1 MNLLQ
6 EYTKEFSYN
15 LKLAYPVIIGMIGH
29 TLVGFVDNAMVGQLG
44 TSELAAISLGNSFVF
59 LAMAFGIGFST
70 AITPLIAESDAK
82 KNKSNTKSILSN
94 GILVCIFL
102 GAVLTI
108 IVLIAKPIIYYM
120 GQSEEVVNLAYP
132 YITLVAISLF
142 PLIIFQ
148 SFKQFSDG
156 LSFTKI
162 AMISTVI
169 ANLINV
175 VINYIL
181 IYGKF
186 GFPKLELVGAGIGT
200 LISRVIMV
208 LIIIYLIK
216 SNPKINQ
223 YLDNLFSLK
232 YSSIITKKIIN
243 LGYPSALQ
251 MMFEVGFFIS
261 GIWVCGI
268 IGINYQ
274 AANQIA
280 LNLSSLTFMVAL
292 GLSVAATI
300 RIGNQKGLN
309 DYKNLKRIAI
319 SIFLITI
326 LIELIFA
333 LIFII
338 LSDLLPWLYLEN
350 NNNFDVLE
358 TVSLASKLLI
368 IVALFQ
374 IFDGIQIVA
383 QGALRGI
390 QDVKIPSMIC
400 FLSYII
406 FGVPIMIY
414 LGLYTDLKATGVWI
428 GFLIGLIIASILLSI
443 RFFNKC
449 NNEIK
454 KKWPRKDSNPQ
465 PPEPKSDVLSSW
477 TTWPLIII
485 LDFSEQFGK

>member
-94 GILVCIFL
+94 GILVCVFL

-208 LIIIYLIK
+208 LIIIYFIK

-292 GLSVAATI
+292 GFSVAATI

-319 SIFLITI
+319 SIFLVTI

-338 LSDLLPWLYLEN
+338 FSDLLPWLYLEN

-383 QGALRGI
+383 QGVLRGI

-414 LGLYTDLKATGVWI
+414 LGLYTDLKAIGVWI
-428 GFLIGLIIASILLSI
+428 GFLIGLMIASILLSI

-454 KKWPRKDSNPQ
+454 KK
-465 PPEPKSDVLSSW
+465 
-477 TTWPLIII
+477 
-485 LDFSEQFGK
+485 

>member
-208 LIIIYLIK
+208 LIIIYFIK

-292 GLSVAATI
+292 GFSVAATI

-319 SIFLITI
+319 SIFLVTI

-338 LSDLLPWLYLEN
+338 FSDLLPWLYLEN

>member
-338 LSDLLPWLYLEN
+338 FSDLLPWLYLEN

-414 LGLYTDLKATGVWI
+414 LGLYTHLKATGVWI

-454 KKWPRKDSNPQ
+454 KK
-465 PPEPKSDVLSSW
+465 
-477 TTWPLIII
+477 
-485 LDFSEQFGK
+485 

>member
-175 VINYIL
+175 LINYIL

-338 LSDLLPWLYLEN
+338 FSDLLPWLYLEN

-454 KKWPRKDSNPQ
+454 KK
-465 PPEPKSDVLSSW
+465 
-477 TTWPLIII
+477 
-485 LDFSEQFGK
+485 

>member
-175 VINYIL
+175 LINYIL

-319 SIFLITI
+319 SIFLVTI

-338 LSDLLPWLYLEN
+338 FSDLLPWLYLEN

-414 LGLYTDLKATGVWI
+414 LGLYTNLKATGVWI

>member
-338 LSDLLPWLYLEN
+338 FSDLLPWLYLEN

-428 GFLIGLIIASILLSI
+428 GFLIGLMIASILLSI

>member
-1 MNLLQ
+1 LNLLQ
-6 EYTKEFSYN
+6 AYTKEFSYN

-326 LIELIFA
+326 LIESIFA

-338 LSDLLPWLYLEN
+338 FSDLLPWLYLEN

-414 LGLYTDLKATGVWI
+414 LGLYTNLKATGVWI

-454 KKWPRKDSNPQ
+454 KK
-465 PPEPKSDVLSSW
+465 
-477 TTWPLIII
+477 
-485 LDFSEQFGK
+485 

>member
-94 GILVCIFL
+94 GILVCVFL

-132 YITLVAISLF
+132 YITFVAISLF

-208 LIIIYLIK
+208 LIIIYFIK

-292 GLSVAATI
+292 GFSVAATI

-319 SIFLITI
+319 SIFLVTI

-338 LSDLLPWLYLEN
+338 FSDLLPWLYLEN

-383 QGALRGI
+383 QGVLRGI

-414 LGLYTDLKATGVWI
+414 LGLYTHLKATGVWI

-454 KKWPRKDSNPQ
+454 KK
-465 PPEPKSDVLSSW
+465 
-477 TTWPLIII
+477 
-485 LDFSEQFGK
+485 

>member
-338 LSDLLPWLYLEN
+338 FSDLLPWLYLEN

-414 LGLYTDLKATGVWI
+414 LGLYTNLKATGVWI

>member
-208 LIIIYLIK
+208 LIIIYFIK

-338 LSDLLPWLYLEN
+338 FSDLLPWLYLEN

-400 FLSYII
+400 FLSYIV

-414 LGLYTDLKATGVWI
+414 LGLYTHLKATGVWI

-449 NNEIK
+449 NSEIK
-454 KKWPRKDSNPQ
+454 KK
-465 PPEPKSDVLSSW
+465 
-477 TTWPLIII
+477 
-485 LDFSEQFGK
+485 

>member
-120 GQSEEVVNLAYP
+120 GQSEEVVNLAYS

-319 SIFLITI
+319 SIFLITV

-338 LSDLLPWLYLEN
+338 FSDLLPWLYLEN

-428 GFLIGLIIASILLSI
+428 GFLIGLMIASILLSI

-454 KKWPRKDSNPQ
+454 KK
-465 PPEPKSDVLSSW
+465 
-477 TTWPLIII
+477 
-485 LDFSEQFGK
+485 

>member
-338 LSDLLPWLYLEN
+338 FSDLLPWLYLEN

-406 FGVPIMIY
+406 FGVPVMIY
-414 LGLYTDLKATGVWI
+414 LGLYTNLKATGVWI

-454 KKWPRKDSNPQ
+454 KK
-465 PPEPKSDVLSSW
+465 
-477 TTWPLIII
+477 
-485 LDFSEQFGK
+485 

>member
-6 EYTKEFSYN
+6 AYTKEFSYN

-70 AITPLIAESDAK
+70 AITPLIAESDAR

-102 GAVLTI
+102 GAVLMI

-200 LISRVIMV
+200 LISRFIMV

-319 SIFLITI
+319 SIFLITV

-338 LSDLLPWLYLEN
+338 FSDLLPWLYLEN

-428 GFLIGLIIASILLSI
+428 GFLIGLMIASILLSI

-454 KKWPRKDSNPQ
+454 KK
-465 PPEPKSDVLSSW
+465 
-477 TTWPLIII
+477 
-485 LDFSEQFGK
+485 

>member
-292 GLSVAATI
+292 GWSVAATI

-309 DYKNLKRIAI
+309 DYVNLKRIAI

-338 LSDLLPWLYLEN
+338 FSDLLPWLYLEN

-414 LGLYTDLKATGVWI
+414 LGLYTNLKATGVWI

>member
-338 LSDLLPWLYLEN
+338 FSDLLPWLYLEN

-414 LGLYTDLKATGVWI
+414 LGLYTNLKATGVWI

-454 KKWPRKDSNPQ
+454 KK
-465 PPEPKSDVLSSW
+465 
-477 TTWPLIII
+477 
-485 LDFSEQFGK
+485 

>member
-1 MNLLQ
+1 LNLLQ

-94 GILVCIFL
+94 GILVCVFL

-292 GLSVAATI
+292 GFSVAATI

-319 SIFLITI
+319 SIFLVTI

-338 LSDLLPWLYLEN
+338 FSDLLPWLYLEN

-414 LGLYTDLKATGVWI
+414 LGLYTHLKATGVWI

-449 NNEIK
+449 NSEIK
-454 KKWPRKDSNPQ
+454 KK
-465 PPEPKSDVLSSW
+465 
-477 TTWPLIII
+477 
-485 LDFSEQFGK
+485 

>member
-223 YLDNLFSLK
+223 YLENLFSLK
-232 YSSIITKKIIN
+232 YSSTITKKIIN

-338 LSDLLPWLYLEN
+338 FSDLLPWLYLEN

>member
-6 EYTKEFSYN
+6 DYTKEFSYN

-454 KKWPRKDSNPQ
+454 KK
-465 PPEPKSDVLSSW
+465 
-477 TTWPLIII
+477 
-485 LDFSEQFGK
+485 